1 MKYVSYSHYFTW
13 RHWVIV
19 YALLVI
25 LSFAPLFSVAVASFL
40 GKDLGCGDII
50 AGMSSDC
57 SNGTV
62 KVLFELGW
70 LGLITL
76 PFGGFLAILFIIAN
90 IIWHFKRK
98 SGQDRL

>member
-1 MKYVSYSHYFTW
+1 M
-13 RHWVIV
+13 IV

-90 IIWHFKRK
+90 IIWHFNRK